1 MARKRVIYQSEALF
15 VGPTGT
21 NAEVSGNNKQLNR
34 VQSVNYNF
42 EIARQDINQYGNLAA
57 IDRIILEQPTVSL
70 DYTYY
75 LNSGENESNI
85 GLALGT
91 GDATTQALSHIL
103 TGRADTDIKNYYIVT
118 SPEGTDANVAGW
130 TTNNAKTIGL
140 GNVNLTSYQIEAS
153 VGDIPTTT
161 VNAEALNMNFVGGI
175 TGVQNPAIN
184 PEDGKKATA
193 GFKLQTPVSGSGY
206 SALRPGDITVTLAS
220 STLGL
225 DENDIKV
232 QTATVSVEISREPIQ
247 KLGSRFAFTKE
258 ITFPVVATFS
268 VEGII
273 GDTSAANLANILDN
287 DQDYTVSITLK
298 KPDGSGQRALKYTLK
313 KAKLDSQNFSSSIG
327 SNKTVSLQWSTQI
340 GGPNETDVGLF
351 IDGPEAA

>member
-42 EIARQDINQYGNLAA
+42 EIARKDINQYGNLAA

-75 LNSGENESNI
+75 LNSGENEANI

-91 GDATTQALSHIL
+91 DTTTPALSHIL

-130 TTNNAKTIGL
+130 ATGNAKTIGL

-153 VGDIPTTT
+153 VGDIPTAT

-175 TGVQNPAIN
+175 TGDQNPTIN
-184 PEDGKKATA
+184 PEDGKKGTA
-193 GFKLQTPVSGSGY
+193 GFKLQTPVSGSGF

-232 QTATVSVEISREPIQ
+232 QKATVSVEVSREPIQ

-273 GDTSAANLANILDN
+273 GDTSAANLAGILDN
-287 DQDYTVSITLK
+287 DRDYTVSITLK
-298 KPDGSGQRALKYTLK
+298 KPNSSNERALKYTLK

-327 SNKTVSLQWSTQI
+327 SNKTVSLKWSTQI
-340 GGPNETDVGLF
+340 GGPNETAVGLF
-351 IDGPEAA
+351 IDGPESA